1 MPSSSARS
9 NQQSTTNDANASTN
23 GNQYGVEQLT
33 KDSSDC
39 KKLKSGKVCMT
50 SNRPFLKK
58 RSLTFASLFSPKSSR
73 SASTNSLQQC
83 SLVDQTIAS
92 VLQPINFSE
101 FLNESNKTVSESNL
115 NSQQSAKRFFSA
127 RNPSR
132 LCKANSTTSTLT
144 DENAHLDNL
153 VSSFGSDL
161 DINSQSTNELNRSDD
176 SSNPQQTPNFPP
188 PSYTPLDPTK
198 RLRRPLLLRSQSAPQ
213 PFHFGRSTSAG
224 AGELFSNTHIL
235 ENIQEISDQHSL
247 LPEVVEEEDEEGS
260 MASRRN
266 SYLNHQFN
274 CRLAHEKEILPI
286 PRFNTVKE
294 LYERIS
300 MAFNIDVDQVSASSC
315 EIDTL
320 VYRTLVIIGLSL
332 IVIHYCDSDV
342 HFGCTFLM
350 LSLSDLRT
358 DSLLHPEHQ
367 QNRHG
372 QPVRSTDQPEGHHL
386 CARERPGEGDRDRE
400 DRSSARFDHL

>member
-1 MPSSSARS
+1 MLPLVHNTIHQHRSRSQTMPSSSARS
-9 NQQSTTNDANASTN
+9 ANHQSTANDANASTN

-50 SNRPFLKK
+50 ANRPFLKK
-58 RSLTFASLFSPKSSR
+58 RSLTFSSLFSPKSSR

-115 NSQQSAKRFFSA
+115 NSQLSAKRFFSS
-127 RNPSR
+127 RNSSR

-161 DINSQSTNELNRSDD
+161 DINSNSQSTNELNRHPDD
-176 SSNPQQTPNFPP
+176 LSNPQSTPSFPP

-247 LPEVVEEEDEEGS
+247 LPEVEEEDEEVVS
-260 MASRRN
+260 MASRRS

-300 MAFNIDVDQVSASSC
+300 LAFNIDVDQVGAAGHSIRDRC
-315 EIDTL
+315 ETDPL
-320 VYRTLVIIGLSL
+320 FVYRILFII
-332 IVIHYCDSDV
+332 
-342 HFGCTFLM
+342 
-350 LSLSDLRT
+350 R
-358 DSLLHPEHQ
+358 LL
-367 QNRHG
+367 
-372 QPVRSTDQPEGHHL
+372 
-386 CARERPGEGDRDRE
+386 
-400 DRSSARFDHL
+400 

>member
-1 MPSSSARS
+1 MLPLVHNTIHQHRSRSQTMPSGSHSARS
-9 NQQSTTNDANASTN
+9 NHHSANDTNSSTN

-39 KKLKSGKVCMT
+39 KKLKSGKVCAT
-50 SNRPFLKK
+50 ANRPFLKK
-58 RSLTFASLFSPKSSR
+58 RSLTFSSLFSPKSSR
-73 SASTNSLQQC
+73 SASTNSLQS

-115 NSQQSAKRFFSA
+115 NSQVSARRFFSG
-127 RNPSR
+127 RNSSR
-132 LCKANSTTSTLT
+132 LCKASSTTSTLT
-144 DENAHLDNL
+144 DENAHLENL

-161 DINSQSTNELNRSDD
+161 DINSNSQSTNELNRHLDD
-176 SSNPQQTPNFPP
+176 TNSQQSTPNFPP

-198 RLRRPLLLRSQSAPQ
+198 RIRRPPLLLRSQSAPQ
-213 PFHFGRSTSAG
+213 PFHFARSTSAG

-235 ENIQEISDQHSL
+235 ENIQEISDPHSL
-247 LPEVVEEEDEEGS
+247 LPEVVEEDEDQIS

-266 SYLNHQFN
+266 SYMNHQFS

-300 MAFNIDVDQVSASSC
+300 LAFNIDVDQVSA
-315 EIDTL
+315 L
-320 VYRTLVIIGLSL
+320 
-332 IVIHYCDSDV
+332 
-342 HFGCTFLM
+342 
-350 LSLSDLRT
+350 
-358 DSLLHPEHQ
+358 
-367 QNRHG
+367 
-372 QPVRSTDQPEGHHL
+372 
-386 CARERPGEGDRDRE
+386 
-400 DRSSARFDHL
+400 